1 MKKGLLALLALA
13 CLLLTGCQYISLPVG
28 EERAAPY
35 LSVAK
40 QVEEAM
46 AGGDFEAATAAI
58 RPLRGNGVQHGDL
71 AGRHADL

>member
-40 QVEEAM
+40 QVEEARQ
-46 AGGDFEAATAAI
+46 AATS
-58 RPLRGNGVQHGDL
+58 RRL
-71 AGRHADL
+71 ALALTKTCWTA